1 MGLPTAFLSR
11 GRPLKGPLFLC
22 LGILATRER
31 VYKLFEAQLV
41 CDLILLQLLSDVL
54 LNALFV
60 FSYRIHEIT
69 SCPEMS
75 ISVLVL

>member
-11 GRPLKGPLFLC
+11 GRPLKGPFYLRLSF
-22 LGILATRER
+22 LATRER
-31 VYKLFEAQLV
+31 VYKLFEAQLA

-54 LNALFV
+54 LYALFV
-60 FSYRIHEIT
+60 FPYRIHKIA
-69 SCPEMS
+69 SCPEMP